1 MPMLESGGHAANRR
15 RTSSA
20 SALAARGQP
29 DTRGGAFAPALI
41 GDTAKPRA
49 ASANAALSLL
59 TLPLPVSL
67 HYDALSEQWE
77 TRSPCRRGPHHLLHH
92 LAGALSALLG
102 DLNVAVVVRMQH
114 DLSFTLV
121 EAQHQVAQYIAAET
135 LYDVVE

>member
-29 DTRGGAFAPALI
+29 APGGGAFVPAFSGKTL
-41 GDTAKPRA
+41 KPRA
-49 ASANAALSLL
+49 ASASASLILL
-59 TLPLPVSL
+59 TLPFPVSL
-67 HYDALSEQWE
+67 RYDALSEQGE

-92 LAGALSALLG
+92 LTGALSALLG

-121 EAQHQVAQYIAAET
+121 EAQHQVAQYIAAEA